1 MPSDLAC
8 PICTSGLAGRPDL
21 RMHLM
26 VEHRKS
32 ELARAVTRAVPDEEE
47 QRDEPLKA

>member
-1 MPSDLAC
+1 MPPDHSC
-8 PICTSGLAGRPDL
+8 PVCSAGAGSGPDL

-32 ELARAVTRAVPDEEE
+32 ELARYLTDERSE
-47 QRDEPLKA
+47 DERREGVLTP

>member
-1 MPSDLAC
+1 MPADHSC
-8 PICTSGLAGRPDL
+8 PVCADDVQSGPDL

-32 ELARAVTRAVPDEEE
+32 ELARLLTGEVSESEAREDVLTA
-47 QRDEPLKA
+47 